1 MLEQWKVIEE
11 DRVLK
16 NTFLISNLGRVK
28 ARTRTTTYCC
38 GNTPSKRTVKGGI
51 LKTSETGKTRN
62 GKGYLGIPLRCEDGR
77 QRSFLVHRLV
87 AKYFLPDWDEN
98 LTVNH
103 IDEDRFNNKVS
114 NLEMVTQLQNNN
126 HGDRK
131 KKVEITRETNKWS
144 GKCVRQAVKLTNII
158 DNTELYFPSKN
169 TACKFLR
176 VLPHKLDNV
185 LSGKRTHVHGWKAE
199 RISTARYRENLVP
212 KT

>member
-16 NTFLISNLGRVK
+16 DTFLVSNLGRVK
-28 ARTRTTTYCC
+28 TRTRTYYC
-38 GNTPSKRTVKGGI
+38 GKPLTKRTVKGGV
-51 LKTSETGKTRN
+51 LKPSETGKTRN

-103 IDEDRFNNKVS
+103 IDEDRFNNKVT

-131 KKVEITRETNKWS
+131 KKISITRETNKWS

-158 DNTELYFPSKN
+158 DNTVLYFPSKN

>member
-16 NTFLISNLGRVK
+16 DTFLVSNLGRVK
-28 ARTRTTTYCC
+28 TRTRTYYC
-38 GNTPSKRTVKGGI
+38 GKYPVKRTIKGGV
-51 LKTSETGKTRN
+51 LKPSETGKTRN
-62 GKGYLGIPLRCEDGR
+62 GKGYLGIPLRCEDGG
-77 QRSFLVHRLV
+77 QRSFLIHRLV

-131 KKVEITRETNKWS
+131 KKVEISRETNKWS
-144 GKCVRQAVKLTNII
+144 GKCIRQAVKLTNII
-158 DNTELYFPSKN
+158 DGTELYFPSKG
-169 TACKFLR
+169 TAQKFLR
-176 VLPHKLDNV
+176 VQQHKLDNV

>member
-16 NTFLISNLGRVK
+16 DTFLVSNLGRVK
-28 ARTRTTTYCC
+28 TRTRTYYC
-38 GNTPSKRTVKGGI
+38 GKPLTKRTVKGGV
-51 LKTSETGKTRN
+51 LKPSETGKTRN

-103 IDEDRFNNKVS
+103 IDEDRFNNKAS

-144 GKCVRQAVKLTNII
+144 GKCVKQAVKLTNII
-158 DNTELYFPSKN
+158 DNTVLYFPSRGSAQ
-169 TACKFLR
+169 TFLR
-176 VLPHKLDNV
+176 VPKHKLDNV
-185 LSGKRTHVHGWKAE
+185 LLGKRTHIHGWKAE
-199 RISTARYRENLVP
+199 RISTARYRESLVP

>member
-16 NTFLISNLGRVK
+16 DTFLVSNLGRIK
-28 ARTRTTTYCC
+28 TRTRTYYC
-38 GNTPSKRTVKGGI
+38 GNPLTKRTVKGGI
-51 LKTSETGKTRN
+51 LRTSETGKTRN
-62 GKGYLGIPLRCEDGR
+62 GKGYLGIPLRCEDGK
-77 QRSFLVHRLV
+77 QRSFLIHRLV

-103 IDEDRFNNKVS
+103 IDEDRFNNKVT

-131 KKVEITRETNKWS
+131 KKVSITRETNKWS

-158 DNTELYFPSKN
+158 DNTVLYFPSKN

>member
-16 NTFLISNLGRVK
+16 DTFLVSNLGRVK
-28 ARTRTTTYCC
+28 TRTRTYYC
-38 GNTPSKRTVKGGI
+38 GKPLTKRTVKGGV
-51 LKTSETGKTRN
+51 LKPSETGKTRN

-131 KKVEITRETNKWS
+131 KKVEIARETNKWS
-144 GKCVRQAVKLTNII
+144 GKCIRQAVKLTNII
-158 DNTELYFPSKN
+158 DNTVLYFPSKN

-199 RISTARYRENLVP
+199 RISTARYRESLVP

>member
-16 NTFLISNLGRVK
+16 DTFLVSNLGRVK
-28 ARTRTTTYCC
+28 TRTRTYYC
-38 GNTPSKRTVKGGI
+38 GKPLTKRTVKGGV
-51 LKTSETGKTRN
+51 LKPSETGKTRN

-131 KKVEITRETNKWS
+131 KKFEIARETNKWS
-144 GKCVRQAVKLTNII
+144 GKCIRQAVKLTNII
-158 DNTELYFPSKN
+158 DNTVLYFPSKN

-199 RISTARYRENLVP
+199 RISTARYRESLVP

>member
-16 NTFLISNLGRVK
+16 DTFLVSNLGRVK
-28 ARTRTTTYCC
+28 TRTRTYYC
-38 GNTPSKRTVKGGI
+38 GKPLTKRTVKGGV
-51 LKTSETGKTRN
+51 LKPSETGKTRN

-103 IDEDRFNNKVS
+103 IDEDRFNNKAS

-144 GKCVRQAVKLTNII
+144 GKCIRQAVKLTNII
-158 DNTELYFPSKN
+158 DGTELYFPSKN

-185 LSGKRTHVHGWKAE
+185 LSGKRTHVYGWKAE

>member
-16 NTFLISNLGRVK
+16 DTFLISNLGRVK
-28 ARTRTTTYCC
+28 TRTRTYYC
-38 GNTPSKRTVKGGI
+38 GKPLTKRTVKGGV
-51 LKTSETGKTRN
+51 LKPSETGKTRN

-77 QRSFLVHRLV
+77 QRNFLVHRLV
-87 AKYFLPDWDEN
+87 AKYFLSDWDEN

-103 IDEDRFNNKVS
+103 IDEDRFNNKAS

-144 GKCVRQAVKLTNII
+144 GKCVKQAVKLTNII
-158 DNTELYFPSKN
+158 DKTELYFPSKG
-169 TACKFLR
+169 TAQKFLR
-176 VLPHKLDNV
+176 VPQHKLDNV
-185 LSGKRTHVHGWKAE
+185 LSGKRYHVHGWKAE
-199 RISTARYRENLVP
+199 RISTARYRESLVP

>member
-1 MLEQWKVIEE
+1 MLEQWKVIDE

-16 NTFLISNLGRVK
+16 DTFLVSNLGRIK
-28 ARTRTTTYCC
+28 TRTRTYYC
-38 GNTPSKRTVKGGI
+38 GNPLTKRTVKGGI
-51 LKTSETGKTRN
+51 LRTSETGKTRN

-131 KKVEITRETNKWS
+131 KKVYITRETNKWS
-144 GKCVRQAVKLTNII
+144 GKCVKQAVKLTNII
-158 DNTELYFPSKN
+158 DNTVLYFPSKN

-199 RISTARYRENLVP
+199 RISTARYRESLVP

>member
-16 NTFLISNLGRVK
+16 DTFLISNLGRVK
-28 ARTRTTTYCC
+28 TRTRTYYC
-38 GNTPSKRTVKGGI
+38 GHPLTKRTVKGGI

-131 KKVEITRETNKWS
+131 KKVEITREINKWS

-158 DNTELYFPSKN
+158 DNTVLYFPSKN
-169 TACKFLR
+169 TAGKFIR
-176 VLPHKLDNV
+176 VQPHKLDNV

-199 RISTARYRENLVP
+199 RISTARYRESLVP

>member
-1 MLEQWKVIEE
+1 MLEQWKVIDE

-16 NTFLISNLGRVK
+16 DTFLVSNLGRVK
-28 ARTRTTTYCC
+28 TRTRTYYC
-38 GNTPSKRTVKGGI
+38 GHPLTKRTVKGGV
-51 LKTSETGKTRN
+51 LKPSVTGKIRD
-62 GKGYLGIPLRCEDGR
+62 GKGYLGIPLRCEDGG
-77 QRSFLVHRLV
+77 QRSFLIHRLV
-87 AKYFLPDWDEN
+87 AKYFLSDWDEN

-131 KKVEITRETNKWS
+131 KKVKITRETNKWS
-144 GKCVRQAVKLTNII
+144 GKCIRQAVKLTNIV
-158 DNTELYFPSKN
+158 DGTELYFPSKG
-169 TACKFLR
+169 TAQKFLR
-176 VLPHKLDNV
+176 VQQHKLDNV
-185 LSGKRTHVHGWKAE
+185 LSGKRTHIHGWKAE

>member
-16 NTFLISNLGRVK
+16 DTFLVSNLGRVK
-28 ARTRTTTYCC
+28 TRTRTYYC
-38 GNTPSKRTVKGGI
+38 GKPLTKRTVKGGV

-103 IDEDRFNNKVS
+103 IDEDRFNNKVN

-131 KKVEITRETNKWS
+131 KKVEITREINKWS

-169 TACKFLR
+169 TAGKFLR
-176 VLPHKLDNV
+176 VPIHKLDNV

-199 RISTARYRENLVP
+199 RISTARYRESLVP

>member
-16 NTFLISNLGRVK
+16 DTFLVSNLGRIK
-28 ARTRTTTYCC
+28 TRTRTYYC
-38 GNTPSKRTVKGGI
+38 GNPLTKRTVKGGI
-51 LKTSETGKTRN
+51 LRTSETGKTRN
-62 GKGYLGIPLRCEDGR
+62 GKGYLGIPLRCEDGK

-103 IDEDRFNNKVS
+103 IDEDRFNNKAS

-144 GKCVRQAVKLTNII
+144 GKCIRQAVKLTNII
-158 DNTELYFPSKN
+158 DNTVLYFPSKN

>member
-1 MLEQWKVIEE
+1 MLEKWKVIEE

-16 NTFLISNLGRVK
+16 DTFLISNLGRVK
-28 ARTRTTTYCC
+28 TRTRTYYC
-38 GNTPSKRTVKGGI
+38 GQPLTKRTVKGGV

-103 IDEDRFNNKVS
+103 IDEDRFNNKAS

-158 DNTELYFPSKN
+158 DNTVLYFPSRGSAQ
-169 TACKFLR
+169 TFLR
-176 VLPHKLDNV
+176 VPKHKLDNV
-185 LSGKRTHVHGWKAE
+185 LSGKRTHIHGWKAE
-199 RISTARYRENLVP
+199 RISTAEYRENLVP

>member
-16 NTFLISNLGRVK
+16 DTFLVSNLGRVK
-28 ARTRTTTYCC
+28 TRTRTYYC
-38 GNTPSKRTVKGGI
+38 GKPLTKRTVKGGV

-131 KKVEITRETNKWS
+131 KKVEITREINKWS

-169 TACKFLR
+169 TAGKFLR
-176 VLPHKLDNV
+176 VPIHKLDNV

-199 RISTARYRENLVP
+199 RISTTRYRESLVP

>member
-16 NTFLISNLGRVK
+16 DTFLISNLGRVK
-28 ARTRTTTYCC
+28 TRTRTYYCRKPL
-38 GNTPSKRTVKGGI
+38 TKRTVKGGV
-51 LKTSETGKTRN
+51 LKPSETGKTRN
-62 GKGYLGIPLRCEDGR
+62 GKGYLGIPLRCEDGG
-77 QRSFLVHRLV
+77 QRSFLIHRLV
-87 AKYFLPDWDEN
+87 AKYFLTDWDEN

-131 KKVEITRETNKWS
+131 KKVKITREINKWS

-158 DNTELYFPSKN
+158 DNTVLYFPSKN
-169 TACKFLR
+169 TASKFLR

-199 RISTARYRENLVP
+199 RISTAEYRENLVP

>member
-1 MLEQWKVIEE
+1 MLEKWKVIEE

-16 NTFLISNLGRVK
+16 DTFLISNLGRVK
-28 ARTRTTTYCC
+28 TRTRTYYC
-38 GNTPSKRTVKGGI
+38 GQPLTKRTVKGGV

-103 IDEDRFNNKVS
+103 IDEDRFNNKAS

-158 DNTELYFPSKN
+158 DNTVLYFPSRGSAQ
-169 TACKFLR
+169 TFLR
-176 VLPHKLDNV
+176 VPKHKLDNV

-199 RISTARYRENLVP
+199 RISTAEYRENLVP

>member
-16 NTFLISNLGRVK
+16 DTFLVSNLGRVK
-28 ARTRTTTYCC
+28 TRTRTYYC
-38 GNTPSKRTVKGGI
+38 GKPLTKRTVKGGV

-77 QRSFLVHRLV
+77 QRSFLIHRLV

-103 IDEDRFNNKVS
+103 IDDDRFNNKVS

-131 KKVEITRETNKWS
+131 KKVEITREINKWS

-169 TACKFLR
+169 TAGKFLR
-176 VLPHKLDNV
+176 VPIHKLDNV

-199 RISTARYRENLVP
+199 RISTARYRESLVP

>member
-1 MLEQWKVIEE
+1 MLEQWKVIDE

-16 NTFLISNLGRVK
+16 DTFLVSNLGRIK
-28 ARTRTTTYCC
+28 TRTRTYYC
-38 GNTPSKRTVKGGI
+38 GNPLTKRTVKGGI
-51 LKTSETGKTRN
+51 LRTSETGKTRN

-114 NLEMVTQLQNNN
+114 NLEMVIQLQNNN

-131 KKVEITRETNKWS
+131 KKVYITRETNKWS
-144 GKCVRQAVKLTNII
+144 GKCVKQAVKLTNII
-158 DNTELYFPSKN
+158 DNTVLYFPSKN

-199 RISTARYRENLVP
+199 RISTARYRESLVP

>member
-16 NTFLISNLGRVK
+16 DTFLISNLGRVK
-28 ARTRTTTYCC
+28 TRTRTYYC
-38 GNTPSKRTVKGGI
+38 GKPLTKRTVKGGV

-144 GKCVRQAVKLTNII
+144 GKCIRQAVKLTNII
-158 DNTELYFPSKN
+158 DNTVLYFPSKN

>member
-16 NTFLISNLGRVK
+16 DTFLVSNLGRVK
-28 ARTRTTTYCC
+28 TRTRTYYC
-38 GNTPSKRTVKGGI
+38 GKPLTKRTVKGGV
-51 LKTSETGKTRN
+51 LKPSETGKTRN

-144 GKCVRQAVKLTNII
+144 GKCIRQAVKLTNII
-158 DNTELYFPSKN
+158 DNTVLYFPSKN

-199 RISTARYRENLVP
+199 RISTARYRESLVP

>member
-16 NTFLISNLGRVK
+16 DTFLISNLGRIK
-28 ARTRTTTYCC
+28 TRTRTYYC
-38 GNTPSKRTVKGGI
+38 GNPLTKRTVKGGI
-51 LKTSETGKTRN
+51 LRTSETGKLRN

-131 KKVEITRETNKWS
+131 KKVEITREINKWS
-144 GKCVRQAVKLTNII
+144 GKCIRQAVKLTNII
-158 DNTELYFPSKN
+158 DGTELYFPSKN

-185 LSGKRTHVHGWKAE
+185 LSGKRTHIHGWKAE
-199 RISTARYRENLVP
+199 RISTARYRESLVP

>member
-16 NTFLISNLGRVK
+16 DTFLVSNLGRVK
-28 ARTRTTTYCC
+28 TRTRTYYC
-38 GNTPSKRTVKGGI
+38 GKPLTKRTVKGGV

-103 IDEDRFNNKVS
+103 IDEDRFNNRVS

-144 GKCVRQAVKLTNII
+144 GKCIRQAVKLTNII
-158 DNTELYFPSKN
+158 DNTVLYFPSKN

>member
-11 DRVLK
+11 NRVLK
-16 NTFLISNLGRVK
+16 DTFLISNLGRVK
-28 ARTRTTTYCC
+28 TRTRTYYC
-38 GNTPSKRTVKGGI
+38 GQPLTKRTVKGGV

-103 IDEDRFNNKVS
+103 IDEDRFNNKAS

-158 DNTELYFPSKN
+158 DNTVLYFPSRGSAQ
-169 TACKFLR
+169 TFLR
-176 VLPHKLDNV
+176 VPKYKLDNV

-199 RISTARYRENLVP
+199 RISTAEYRENLVP

>member
-16 NTFLISNLGRVK
+16 DTFLVSNLGRIK
-28 ARTRTTTYCC
+28 TRTRTYYSGKPLT
-38 GNTPSKRTVKGGI
+38 KRTVKGGI

-114 NLEMVTQLQNNN
+114 NLEMMTQLQNNN

-158 DNTELYFPSKN
+158 DNIELYFPSKS
-169 TACKFLR
+169 TAGKFLR
-176 VLPHKLDNV
+176 VQPHKLDNV
-185 LSGKRTHVHGWKAE
+185 LSGKRTHIHGWKAE
-199 RISTARYRENLVP
+199 RISTARYRESLVP

>member
-16 NTFLISNLGRVK
+16 DTFLVSNLGRVK
-28 ARTRTTTYCC
+28 TRTRTYYC
-38 GNTPSKRTVKGGI
+38 GKPLTKRTVKGGV
-51 LKTSETGKTRN
+51 LKPSETGKTRN

-131 KKVEITRETNKWS
+131 KKVYITRETNKWS
-144 GKCVRQAVKLTNII
+144 GKCIRQAVKLTNII
-158 DNTELYFPSKN
+158 DGTELYFPSKN

-185 LSGKRTHVHGWKAE
+185 LSGKRTHIHGWKAE

>member
-16 NTFLISNLGRVK
+16 DTFLVSNLGRVK
-28 ARTRTTTYCC
+28 TRTRTYYC
-38 GNTPSKRTVKGGI
+38 GKPLTKRTVKGGV

-103 IDEDRFNNKVS
+103 IDEDRFNNKAS

-158 DNTELYFPSKN
+158 DNTVLYFPSKN

>member
-16 NTFLISNLGRVK
+16 DTFLISNLGRVK
-28 ARTRTTTYCC
+28 TRTRTYYS
-38 GNTPSKRTVKGGI
+38 GKPLMKRTVKGGI

-77 QRSFLVHRLV
+77 QRSFLIHRLV

-114 NLEMVTQLQNNN
+114 NLEMMTQLQNNN

-144 GKCVRQAVKLTNII
+144 GKCVKQAVKLTNII
-158 DNTELYFPSKN
+158 DNTVLYFPSRGSAQ
-169 TACKFLR
+169 TFLR
-176 VLPHKLDNV
+176 VPKHKLDNV
-185 LSGKRTHVHGWKAE
+185 LLGKRTHIHGWKAE
-199 RISTARYRENLVP
+199 RISTARYRESLVP